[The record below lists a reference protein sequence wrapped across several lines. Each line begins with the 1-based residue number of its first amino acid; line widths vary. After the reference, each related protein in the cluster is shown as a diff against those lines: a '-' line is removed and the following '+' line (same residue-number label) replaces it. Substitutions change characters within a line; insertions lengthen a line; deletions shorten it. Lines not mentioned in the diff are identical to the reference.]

1 VSATTVPKHN
11 IIVGQLINAD
21 DDAKGIALFPGKD
34 EGVFAKAYKRNG
46 EWFLV
51 SDENYQGSGLIVFI
65 NNKKEEKPNLAQ
77 RVLHSLMTKRPMQ
90 VKITKVLPN
99 VVFGEVL

>member
-1 VSATTVPKHN
+1 MNANTIPKHN
-11 IIVGQLINAD
+11 ITVGQVINAD
-21 DDAKGIALFPGKD
+21 DSEKGVALFPGKD
-34 EGVFAKAYKRNG
+34 DGVFAKAYKRNG

-65 NNKKEEKPNLAQ
+65 NNKKDEKPGLVQ
-77 RVLHSLMTKRPMQ
+77 KVFHSLMTRRPLQ
-90 VKITKVLPN
+90 VKIKKVLPN